1 MRYFRFVFCILL
13 CMALLAGCGMNTPSE
28 QPGLSAPTENS
39 EQVPT
44 SGTVT
49 LPAQTE
55 PVPED
60 MPQIPRQN
68 TLQSGNPQTLSDWV
82 FTNYEQTFSW
92 RDSVNN
98 FCSVSI
104 TLPALAPVTDFAIR
118 FNEEIWELGSAYVEE
133 AVQCR
138 KQETS
143 NILSRVT
150 YEAYLHNEILS
161 IVLIEHTTFDYTTYR
176 SWSFDLED
184 QQALSTANLADE
196 LLDLDYP
203 EFILAS
209 NAVTAHHFKE
219 QYGIFIE
226 NMENLQAITDS
237 YFETEPPEELEL
249 YHALLEQIP
258 YDTVS
263 IQNRRLFVG
272 ENGQVMLIYDAP
284 SLAGA
289 ACYPAVIP
297 FDLTDV
303 EWKRPTEETAYGEL
317 LRLIEYVDGAYAES
331 YASILVEAFF
341 ADSEDFVKYAAKAT
355 ATRQEDITSFLNY
368 GLQPQQV
375 ERFQSICRELLNE
388 DDLTKNETALLNRLV
403 TLSGN

>member
-1 MRYFRFVFCILL
+1 MV
-13 CMALLAGCGMNTPSE
+13 LLAGCAKPVPSE
-28 QPGLSAPTENS
+28 QPGTSAPTEDS
-39 EQVPT
+39 VQVPT
-44 SGTVT
+44 SGSAT
-49 LPAQTE
+49 LPVQTQ
-55 PVPED
+55 PVSND
-60 MPQIPRQN
+60 VPQIPRQN

-150 YEAYLHNEILS
+150 YEAYLYDEILS
-161 IVLIEHTTFDYTTYR
+161 IVLIENTTFDYTAYR

-184 QQALSTANLADE
+184 RQALSTAELADE
-196 LLDLDYP
+196 LLDMDYP

-209 NAVTAHHFKE
+209 NAITAHHFKE
-219 QYGIFIE
+219 QYGRFIA
-226 NMENLQAITDS
+226 NMENQQTSTDS
-237 YFETEPPEELEL
+237 YFETEPPAELEL

-289 ACYPAVIP
+289 SFYPTVIP

-303 EWKRPTEETAYGEL
+303 DWKIPTEETAYGEL
-317 LRLIEYVDGAYAES
+317 LRLTEYVDGAYAES
-331 YASILVEAFF
+331 YASILVEVFF
-341 ADSEDFVKYAAKAT
+341 ADSEDFVKYTAKAT

-375 ERFQSICRELLNE
+375 ERFQSICRELLKE
-388 DDLTKNETALLNRLV
+388 DDLSESETALLNRLV